1 MTGKYMDTKRKNYYS
16 LSGAFDN
23 LKGYLQSISLAIGAS
38 CILFYQKGTKVF
50 WDGPA
55 IQSKCQ
61 LNA

>member
-1 MTGKYMDTKRKNYYS
+1 MIGKYMDTKRKNYYS
-16 LSGAFDN
+16 LSSAFDN

-38 CILFYQKGTKVF
+38 YILFYQKGTRVF
-50 WDGPA
+50 RDRPA

>member
-1 MTGKYMDTKRKNYYS
+1 MDTKKKNYYS
-16 LSGAFDN
+16 LSGGFDN

-38 CILFYQKGTKVF
+38 SVLFYQKGTRVF
-50 WDGPA
+50 RDRPA

>member
-1 MTGKYMDTKRKNYYS
+1 MTGKYMVTKRKNYYS

-38 CILFYQKGTKVF
+38 SILFYQKGTRVF
-50 WDGPA
+50 RDGPA
-55 IQSKCQ
+55 IQSKSQ

>member
-1 MTGKYMDTKRKNYYS
+1 MDTKRKNYYS
-16 LSGAFDN
+16 LSSAFDN

-38 CILFYQKGTKVF
+38 SVLFYQKGTRVF
-50 WDGPA
+50 RDRPA